1 MEFLRLLATMLQT
14 CVQCFYFLYYFNM
27 PHKKKAFF
35 LIFAFFMLILFPLD
49 FIVPVDLVLL
59 KNIGNLFLLGF
70 FFYFVFHIH
79 EIKAIILGVLTYW
92 FALVAGE
99 LILISLLYLFFGQTV
114 DINTYSYMSFFL
126 QLLAVPVLGTIYL
139 IALKF
144 LKKVKS
150 NEYKMFIYLIVLL
163 LNSILTAFC
172 ICFLLVPVES
182 NQYFFEQN
190 YQIILILLALL
201 SVGTLFS
208 LWKYAQKEMKR
219 RSIQQIEE
227 AYKKELQKTV
237 YEKNDL
243 QSMKRFRHDLLN
255 YLEQLSIKQES

>member
-1 MEFLRLLATMLQT
+1 MELLRLLATMLQT
-14 CVQCFYFLYYFNM
+14 CIQCFFFIYYFNL
-27 PHKKKAFF
+27 PNKKTAFLWIF
-35 LIFAFFMLILFPLD
+35 LFFMLLLFPLD
-49 FIVPVDLVLL
+49 FIVPVNLVLL

-79 EIKAIILGVLTYW
+79 EIKTLVLGILTYW
-92 FALVAGE
+92 FTLVIGE
-99 LILISLLYLFFGQTV
+99 MILISFLYIVFGKLV
-114 DINTYSYMSFFL
+114 DISAYTYTNFFL
-126 QLLAVPVLGTIYL
+126 QMLAVPVLGTIYL
-139 IALKF
+139 FALKL

-150 NEYKMFIYLIVLL
+150 SEYKMFIYLIVLL

-182 NQYFFEQN
+182 NQHFFEQN

-201 SVGTLFS
+201 SLITLVS
-208 LWKYAQKEMKR
+208 LWKYAQQEIQR

-255 YLEQLSIKQES
+255 YLEQLPTKQKS